1 MSSEPPRIL
10 VLDANRN
17 SALSFIR
24 SLHRKGVEV
33 TAGSRSRF
41 TRGTLSRA
49 ASGTYVYPNPVD
61 RPTRFVRHLAD
72 YLEQNEYVAVV
83 PMTDPT
89 HSVLSKHK
97 ELIESTGTAVGVEE
111 WETFVKANDK
121 RRIAALAT
129 ELSIPIP
136 ETYAPASLDEIVE
149 RADEFTYPV
158 LLKPRLTSV
167 VGADGSYTEQRI
179 SGENYVESP
188 AALVSAYRSFL
199 EHSEHS
205 LQEPPL
211 VQEVVPGATMAT
223 TALAENGACIAH
235 FQEERL
241 RTYPVD
247 GGVGALR
254 VGVREPEMV
263 QYATTIIEALEWTG
277 PIYVEFMRLPDGTFR
292 LIEVNGRYWGSLAL
306 AVNSGVDFPW
316 LHYQQLSG
324 DTPEW
329 NGRYRTDVRQ
339 RRLFYR
345 DINWLRTKLSTGE
358 YGAMYP
364 FVTSFFNSR
373 EEVLT
378 PHDPLPLVGVAW
390 ETVKQLAETG
400 WERTDDLWTERNEV
414 DSSERESV
422 SMATNR

>member
-1 MSSEPPRIL
+1 MSSEPSRIL

-24 SLHRKGVEV
+24 SLHRKEVEV
-33 TAGSRSRF
+33 TAGSRSKF

-61 RPTRFVRHLAD
+61 RPKQFVRHVAD
-72 YLEQNEYVAVV
+72 YLERNEHVAVV

-89 HSVLSKHK
+89 HSILSKHK
-97 ELIESTGTAVGVEE
+97 ALIESTGTAVGVEE

-121 RRIAALAT
+121 SRIAACAT
-129 ELSIPIP
+129 ELSIPTP
-136 ETYAPASLDEIVE
+136 ETYTPASFDEVVE
-149 RADEFTYPV
+149 RADEFAYPV

-179 SGENYVESP
+179 SGENYAESP
-188 AALVSAYRSFL
+188 AVLLSAYRSFL
-199 EHSEHS
+199 EQCEHS
-205 LQEPPL
+205 HQEPPL
-211 VQEVVPGATMAT
+211 VQEVVPGTTMAT
-223 TALAENGACIAH
+223 TALAEKGSCVAH

-254 VGVREPEMV
+254 VGVREPEML
-263 QYATTIIEALEWTG
+263 QYATAIIEALEWTG
-277 PIYVEFMRLPDGTFR
+277 PIYVEFMRLPDGTYR

-316 LHYQQLSG
+316 LHYQQLRG
-324 DTPEW
+324 VTPKW
-329 NGRYRTDVRQ
+329 NGRYQTGVRQ

-345 DINWLRTKLSTGE
+345 DINWLRTKLSRGNMGR
-358 YGAMYP
+358 YIPSSRP
-364 FVTSFFNSR
+364 FSIHGR
-373 EEVLT
+373 
-378 PHDPLPLVGVAW
+378 
-390 ETVKQLAETG
+390 
-400 WERTDDLWTERNEV
+400 RY
-414 DSSERESV
+414 
-422 SMATNR
+422 